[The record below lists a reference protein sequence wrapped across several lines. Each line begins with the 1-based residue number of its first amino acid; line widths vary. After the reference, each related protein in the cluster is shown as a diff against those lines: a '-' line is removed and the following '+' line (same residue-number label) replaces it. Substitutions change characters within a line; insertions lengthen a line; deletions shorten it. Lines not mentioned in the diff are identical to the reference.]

1 MKIHYT
7 FDREAQV
14 KCLARWP
21 HVIQIRAVPVDE
33 SSIIGVIDLRTCL
46 QAVTQCSP
54 ELASS
59 SDQDYAVYAFDYSEA
74 DTPMVGQGMLSW
86 ALGYDQASPPSQFL
100 TGRVTQNKLAIF
112 ANGIQETLEVK
123 LKLTPVPRVT
133 RPTHVA
139 PQHNTGAPRAY
150 LQRSASN
157 VSEYTGWNQA
167 SQLNPDP
174 GHHMHHHMAVN
185 SSPALAPCQPY
196 NSGYEPRHE
205 PVPQNYQNIASRPGS
220 RTGSVEPNVRH
231 VAATPPLQPIVPA
244 APGMMMVQGPP
255 PSRPVAPKPRSR
267 ASSKAPTGRPRG
279 RPRKKALPVEGS
291 TSGYEDG
298 TDADDGPVPKK
309 RAKTTQVE
317 RSNTATFGSASESL
331 RVTASTAGSLRNF
344 RPVGAGGEPPAG
356 SHLQEIPR
364 APTPVPD
371 RRAMGFPQPRSMPP
385 SNLGK
390 QATSGQ
396 EQDGVSTAP
405 VLDPKRSMS
414 QPQDAR
420 SPGDSVAPSPV
431 HAYSDGPSPADI
443 GSSPP
448 VPRSRLYS
456 PHSTLPPSSPILPP
470 MPVPQPDSGFM
481 SGGLDDSRL
490 DEEDAAKKTT
500 QAPPAPAVVKPKP
513 KPKRSRA
520 KKKQPPK
527 EDRPEVPPKEDRLE
541 IQTETPGPPELLPT
555 TSIYNPPHPIRN
567 VETPK
572 APASSE
578 QPVQPRPEKK
588 DEAPGASVQPA
599 SSPAVSAPG
608 PQPVPSEPART
619 QLSAPAEQPV
629 MDSNQPC
636 QATQK
641 TSPVENFMELPQQS
655 IEQPD
660 ISTTEQLQTSQS
672 TGAPPVDATSREFAD
687 FEGLFLSDMEV
698 SGNAFLDTMD
708 MNFPNFSLDQGS
720 QTPTESQQYRVEREE
735 TEMEFVL
742 VPGSAEE
749 AAEPELPPPMVP
761 ASDPV
766 VPQSQQTQIR
776 ELAHPQTD
784 AAEPSEGRFN
794 KNFVKKQAIKQ
805 KLEEAIARGQMPQ
818 YCSNC
823 GAIQTP
829 TWRKIWTQKQH
840 GLPAYHEYSEKPGHV
855 TAINILHRDA
865 QGKPIL
871 YELVKKALGPDE
883 DKTAWT
889 EVLLCNPCGIWFS
902 KWKSQRP
909 EEKWNKDSDRLT
921 QVRKKRTNGS
931 QGASRAKKSRTKSDP
946 PANLTSEAYLPTDPT
961 GPVEDEA
968 RSSVPAPRTED
979 DRGKNASDPKRPGS
993 THSTQ
998 SRGSGTPGSP
1008 IALDDDLGITRR
1020 VLFPSPRKEGE
1031 HRALGEVNG
1040 NLKQTPS
1047 DARLGKK
1054 RESAAEKEN
1063 STDGPGEED
1072 EGDDDMAELFG
1083 VSPRPSTPPPR
1094 PGNGSIFKTPT
1105 RQTPS
1110 HRPVTRS
1117 VTKSIRTSKS
1127 VQSPSQA
1134 QWMNQQTPSR
1144 TPRSH
1149 PSSGGVRRGAPWA
1162 AGASGRS
1169 LEDSPITKSISQLLS
1184 EANEFMGPA
1193 SQQSYDMD
1201 MDHLTSMD
1209 IHGHL
1214 APGGHLDFSTMLSN
1228 DAAIGSSSPAKPNA
1242 ASSSRVQYF
1251 VPMDPSVDIWKHLN
1265 EAGTKTATAEEDWES
1280 MEVPIK

>member
-1 MKIHYT
+1 M
-7 FDREAQV
+7 
-14 KCLARWP
+14 
-21 HVIQIRAVPVDE
+21 DE
-33 SSIIGVIDLRTCL
+33 TTTIGVIDLRTCL
-46 QAVTQCSP
+46 QAITQCSP
-54 ELASS
+54 ELVGSGD
-59 SDQDYAVYAFDYSEA
+59 SDYTVYAFDYSEP

-86 ALGYDQASPPSQFL
+86 ALGYDQTSPPSQVL
-100 TGRVTQNKLAIF
+100 TGRITQNKLALF

-123 LKLTPVPRVT
+123 LKLTAVPRVT
-133 RPTHVA
+133 RPTHAA
-139 PQHNTGAPRAY
+139 PQHNMANPRAY

-157 VSEYTGWNQA
+157 VSEYTGWSQA
-167 SQLNPDP
+167 SQLNPEP
-174 GHHMHHHMAVN
+174 AHHMHHMAVN

-196 NSGYEPRHE
+196 NSSYEPRHE
-205 PVPQNYQNIASRPGS
+205 AVPQNYQSIASRPGS

-298 TDADDGPVPKK
+298 TDADDGPGPKK

-317 RSNTATFGSASESL
+317 RSNTATFGSTSESL

-371 RRAMGFPQPRSMPP
+371 RRSIGFPQPRSMPP

-390 QATSGQ
+390 QAASGQ
-396 EQDGVSTAP
+396 EQDGTSTVPA
-405 VLDPKRSMS
+405 LDPKRSMS

-448 VPRSRLYS
+448 VPRSHLYS
-456 PHSTLPPSSPILPP
+456 PHSTPAPSSPILPP

-481 SGGLDDSRL
+481 SGGLEDSRV
-490 DEEDAAKKTT
+490 DEEDTAKKMA
-500 QAPPAPAVVKPKP
+500 QAPPAPAAVKPKP

-527 EDRPEVPPKEDRLE
+527 EDKPEAQAKDDRLE

-567 VETPK
+567 VDTPK
-572 APASSE
+572 VPTSGE
-578 QPVQPRPEKK
+578 QSGQPRPERK
-588 DEAPGASVQPA
+588 DEAPGASLQ
-599 SSPAVSAPG
+599 SAPSL
-608 PQPVPSEPART
+608 QPVRSEPA
-619 QLSAPAEQPV
+619 QIQPPPAAKPTV
-629 MDSNQPC
+629 VDSKQPC
-636 QATQK
+636 QATK
-641 TSPVENFMELPQQS
+641 NSSPIENFMELPQQS

-660 ISTTEQLQTSQS
+660 ISATDQPQTSQS
-672 TGAPPVDATSREFAD
+672 TVAPSVDATSRDFAD
-687 FEGLFLSDMEV
+687 FEGLFLSDLEV

-708 MNFPNFSLDQGS
+708 MNFPDFSLDQGS

-742 VPGSAEE
+742 VPGSTEE
-749 AAEPELPPPMVP
+749 SVESELPPPMVP

-766 VPQSQQTQIR
+766 VSQSLQTQTR

-784 AAEPSEGRFN
+784 APEPSEGRFN

-883 DKTAWT
+883 DKSAWT

-921 QVRKKRTNGS
+921 QVRKKRSNGS

-961 GPVEDEA
+961 GPMDDEA

-979 DRGKNASDPKRPGS
+979 DRGKNVPDSKRPGS

-1008 IALDDDLGITRR
+1008 IALDDDMGVTRR
-1020 VLFPSPRKEGE
+1020 VLFPSPRREGE
-1031 HRALGEVNG
+1031 HRALGEVTG
-1040 NLKQTPS
+1040 NPKQSPNDTRPAKS
-1047 DARLGKK
+1047 

-1063 STDGPGEED
+1063 TADGAGEED

-1083 VSPRPSTPPPR
+1083 ASPRPSTPPPR
-1094 PGNGSIFKTPT
+1094 SGNAAIFKTPT

-1117 VTKSIRTSKS
+1117 VTKSIRTSRS

-1149 PSSGGVRRGAPWA
+1149 PSSSGVRRGAPWA
-1162 AGASGRS
+1162 TGVCGHGP
-1169 LEDSPITKSISQLLS
+1169 EDSPITKSISQLLS
-1184 EANEFMGPA
+1184 EANEFMGPG
-1193 SQQSYDMD
+1193 SQQPYDLDMD
-1201 MDHLTSMD
+1201 QLASMD

-1214 APGGHLDFSTMLSN
+1214 APGGHLDFGSMMSN
-1228 DAAIGSSSPAKPNA
+1228 DAIMGSSSPTKQNA
-1242 ASSSRVQYF
+1242 ASSSRIQYC

-1265 EAGTKTATAEEDWES
+1265 EAGTKTATVEEDWES